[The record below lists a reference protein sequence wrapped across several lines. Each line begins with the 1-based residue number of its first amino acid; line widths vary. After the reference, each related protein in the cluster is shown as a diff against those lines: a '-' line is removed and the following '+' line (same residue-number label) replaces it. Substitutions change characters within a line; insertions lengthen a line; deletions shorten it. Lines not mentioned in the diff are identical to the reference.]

1 MGLRRDAKFRVSTS
15 SLREIFFLIFFRDL
29 EFDDLRVE
37 AQDPAFL
44 RAEVIAAMIRCNH
57 CGTNNLDG
65 SEYCDECGTKLIPAE
80 APSPRQQYA
89 PPAQFITQV
98 APPPPPSFTKENAT
112 PKPATPYT
120 PPTRPS
126 PGHSPADDP
135 PAGQQSLS
143 ADRVPDRSADRVPD
157 RIKDRPPNRASE
169 STLRPA
175 TSSSAAPP
183 AANFPAPPSITP
195 NITEAEASGVR
206 GAGQA
211 PNQTVSFNGQTN
223 ALRGGSEGDGARR
236 KAANDEKSRPAPGA
250 RLIIQRGGKVG
261 KEFPI
266 SGSEAL
272 IGRWDADGGIFP
284 DVDLD
289 QDDPEAKV
297 SRRHARIQF
306 LNNQYLIEDLGST
319 NGTFVNR
326 GPRLS
331 PGAKQPLKNGD
342 EIIVGKT
349 FLKFV
354 LS

>member
-1 MGLRRDAKFRVSTS
+1 
-15 SLREIFFLIFFRDL
+15 
-29 EFDDLRVE
+29 
-37 AQDPAFL
+37 
-44 RAEVIAAMIRCNH
+44 MIRCNH

-65 SEYCDECGTKLIPAE
+65 SEYCDECGTKLAVA
-80 APSPRQQYA
+80 APSSRQAYTP

-98 APPPPPSFTKENAT
+98 APPPPPSFTKESVT

-120 PPTRPS
+120 PPPPPPPAHPQ
-126 PGHSPADDP
+126 PGHSMP
-135 PAGQQSLS
+135 GHT
-143 ADRVPDRSADRVPD
+143 ADRGPDRDANRAKGQSRDHAVDRAQAPA
-157 RIKDRPPNRASE
+157 PNRATPPMPS
-169 STLRPA
+169 A
-175 TSSSAAPP
+175 SSPP
-183 AANFPAPPSITP
+183 AAP
-195 NITEAEASGVR
+195 EASANNPQG
-206 GAGQA
+206 GAQA
-211 PNQTVSFNGQTN
+211 MNQTTAFNGQTSS
-223 ALRGGSEGDGARR
+223 LRGGEGA
-236 KAANDEKSRPAPGA
+236 KQQAMSDEKTSPVGA

-266 SGSEAL
+266 SGTESM

-319 NGTFVNR
+319 NGTFINR
-326 GPRLS
+326 GPRLL
-331 PGAKQPLKNGD
+331 PGAKQPLNNGD